1 MKKLTFALSAATA
14 LAAATI
20 GLAAPAVAAPSAVGP
35 ARDTVG
41 SVAANHSIHPVDAC
55 TVHVLYQGSVVDVQ
69 WC

>member
-20 GLAAPAVAAPSAVGP
+20 GLAAPAMAAPSGVGP
-35 ARDTVG
+35 AQDTVS
-41 SVAANHSIHPVDAC
+41 SVAANQAIYPLDCS
-55 TVHVLYQGSVVDVQ
+55 VHVVYQGSPVDVQ

>member
-20 GLAAPAVAAPSAVGP
+20 GLAAPAVAATSAVGP
-35 ARDTVG
+35 AQDTVS
-41 SVAANHSIHPVDAC
+41 SVAANYSIHPADAC
-55 TVHVLYQGSVVDVQ
+55 SVHVLYQGSVVDVQ